1 MLSRFDER
9 VSYLTSI
16 FDTFQ
21 SLSIFA
27 RLMYFNLDFRLCF
40 SIVLWPLITIGIGGM
55 KSWVSSSMMRLG
67 RTHCERSLYLK
78 SHTALTVNII
88 GIMRLLSLNHFLRGQ
103 HLLIGASCQHKP
115 HHMESITLPP
125 FKGH

>member
-27 RLMYFNLDFRLCF
+27 RLMYFNLDFRLRF
-40 SIVLWPLITIGIGGM
+40 SIVLWPLITIGIGEVVV
-55 KSWVSSSMMRLG
+55 KSPSIRHIRYDGYPPVFSYEIK
-67 RTHCERSLYLK
+67 HYYL
-78 SHTALTVNII
+78 L
-88 GIMRLLSLNHFLRGQ
+88 MYY
-103 HLLIGASCQHKP
+103 
-115 HHMESITLPP
+115 
-125 FKGH
+125 